1 MNQTLSGWEKFK
13 LKFAEAPLVPL
24 DGKDKATQQR
34 YMRARVAA
42 QGFTLACL
50 FYFSFYNT
58 SAANP
63 SLEQKIIQHHN
74 SLGTKGNPL
83 LQDKKP
89 E

>member
-1 MNQTLSGWEKFK
+1 MCTGSLLTAGILVGGFLSFK
-13 LKFAEAPLVPL
+13 
-24 DGKDKATQQR
+24 DGKDKAIQQR

-58 SAANP
+58 SEANP

-74 SLGTKGNPL
+74 SLGAKGNPL
-83 LQDKKP
+83 LQDKKS